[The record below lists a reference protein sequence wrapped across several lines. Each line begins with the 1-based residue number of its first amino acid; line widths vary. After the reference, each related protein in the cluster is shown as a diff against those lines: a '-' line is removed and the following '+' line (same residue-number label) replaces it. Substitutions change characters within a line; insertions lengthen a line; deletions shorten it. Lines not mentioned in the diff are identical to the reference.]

1 MPIIDRRSLRLLALF
16 GSLLVLLLG
25 LASCQRASRQ
35 SEVDQAPDVR
45 VILAV
50 EPDPPAVGKARITV
64 ALADAAGQPIEGAT
78 VQLRGD
84 MTHAGMQPVLTDA
97 GSGADGVYPADF
109 EWTMSGDWVVTVTA
123 ALPDGRT
130 ALRRFDLTVTGK

>member
-1 MPIIDRRSLRLLALF
+1 
-16 GSLLVLLLG
+16 
-25 LASCQRASRQ
+25 
-35 SEVDQAPDVR
+35 
-45 VILAV
+45 
-50 EPDPPAVGKARITV
+50 
-64 ALADAAGQPIEGAT
+64 
-78 VQLRGD
+78 
-84 MTHAGMQPVLTDA
+84 MTHAGMQPVLADA

>member
-1 MPIIDRRSLRLLALF
+1 MKSLRILALSI
-16 GSLLVLLLG
+16 SLFVLLLG
-25 LASCQRASRQ
+25 LAGCQRASRQ

-45 VILAV
+45 VILIV
-50 EPDPPAVGKARITV
+50 EPDPPAVGTARITIT
-64 ALADAAGQPIEGAT
+64 LADAAGQPIEGAT